1 MSPIGCPDIRL
12 LTYAKYM
19 SEERRAD
26 ILTLGR
32 QWAFSVAADVA
43 DSIALYMQQLLL
55 WNERV
60 NLTGARNIADLLG
73 EHLPD
78 SFALAKL
85 IPEGAQVIDVGSGA
99 GLPAIPFAIL
109 RSDCQVTLV
118 EPRAKRVAFLNTAV
132 RTCGCKGIS
141 ILRKRFEDLHEVRF
155 SVATS
160 RATFSPEAWLKMAP
174 SLLSP
179 NGMIIVLT
187 TSQVQLDSPQPTLID
202 SIEYR
207 SSSGA
212 SRWAGSYCFT

>member
-1 MSPIGCPDIRL
+1 
-12 LTYAKYM
+12 M
-19 SEERRAD
+19 SEDRRSD
-26 ILTLGR
+26 ILMLGK
-32 QWAFSVAADVA
+32 QWTFSLSADVA
-43 DSIALYMQQLLL
+43 DSIVLFMQQLLL

-60 NLTGARNIADLLG
+60 NLTGARTIGDLLG

-85 IPEGAQVIDVGSGA
+85 IPERAQVIDVGSGA
-99 GLPAIPFAIL
+99 GLPAIPFALL
-109 RSDCQVTLV
+109 RPDCRVTLV

-132 RTCGCKGIS
+132 RTCGCKQIS
-141 ILRKRFEDLHEVRF
+141 IFRKRFEDLHDVRF

-179 NGMIIVLT
+179 NGKIIVLT
-187 TSQVQLDSPQPTLID
+187 TNQIQLENSQPALID

-212 SRWAGSYCFT
+212 SRWAGCYCFT

>member
-1 MSPIGCPDIRL
+1 MPPVGCPGEWL
-12 LTYAKYM
+12 LPYASEM
-19 SEERRAD
+19 SEDRRSD
-26 ILTLGR
+26 ILMLGR
-32 QWAFSVAADVA
+32 HWTFSVSADVA
-43 DSIALYMQQLLL
+43 DSIVLFMQQLLL

-60 NLTGARNIADLLG
+60 NLTGARTIEDLLG

-85 IPEGAQVIDVGSGA
+85 VPKGAQVIDVGSGA
-99 GLPAIPFAIL
+99 GLPAIPFALL
-109 RSDCQVTLV
+109 RPDCRITLV

-132 RTCGCKGIS
+132 RTCGCQQIS
-141 ILRKRFEDLHEVRF
+141 IFRKRFEDIHESRF

-179 NGMIIVLT
+179 NGKIIVLT
-187 TSQVQLDSPQPTLID
+187 TNPIQVENSQPTLVD

-212 SRWAGSYCFT
+212 SRWAGCYCST

>member
-1 MSPIGCPDIRL
+1 
-12 LTYAKYM
+12 M
-19 SEERRAD
+19 SEDRRSD
-26 ILTLGR
+26 ILMLGR
-32 QWAFSVAADVA
+32 QWTCSVSADVA
-43 DSIALYMQQLLL
+43 DSIVLFMQQLLL

-60 NLTGARNIADLLG
+60 NLTGARTIEDLLG

-99 GLPAIPFAIL
+99 GLPAIPFALL
-109 RSDCQVTLV
+109 RPDCQVTLV

-132 RTCGCKGIS
+132 RTCGCKQIS
-141 ILRKRFEDLHEVRF
+141 IFRKRFEDLHEIHF
-155 SVATS
+155 SAATS

-179 NGMIIVLT
+179 NGKIIVLT
-187 TSQVQLDSPQPTLID
+187 TNPIQVNTSQPTLID

-212 SRWAGSYCFT
+212 SRWAGCYCFT